1 MRRLSDRDV
10 KFAKG
15 DRQKA
20 NLRPRFIR
28 SALLNAFADAA
39 RSLGLDPYHMLRR
52 AGLPVAA
59 LDHPDYQIAADKVQA
74 LLADCAN
81 SAASEDFGLL
91 VGKAFRLS
99 MKGPLGLLMRE
110 QPTVRDALEVLQRYL
125 RYQDDNVEIRIA
137 PHEAGLVVVPELISP
152 RTSVSR
158 QMVDLTLAM
167 YVQIFRGLLGEAW
180 RPRRVYFSHAGPRDT
195 QPYDSLGD
203 HVEFGSPSTGFLMTD
218 ADLATQLPD
227 ADPQMAREI
236 ALYIEAN
243 AQPQSVS
250 ATEQVSGMI
259 RRLLPSG
266 ECNVDRVAQLMGVDR
281 RTVHRR
287 LAAEGASFTQLM
299 DGIRREVAVRQL
311 LQTGRPLGEVAVLVG
326 FSSLSTFSR
335 WFRQAFGVQPSEYR
349 KGAPGA

>member
-1 MRRLSDRDV
+1 MSDRDV

-15 DRQKA
+15 DSENSVR
-20 NLRPRFIR
+20 RPRFIR

-39 RSLGLDPYHMLRR
+39 RSLGLDPYRMLRR

-59 LDHPDYQIAADKVQA
+59 LDHPDYQIPADKVQA

-110 QPTVRDALEVLQRYL
+110 QPTVRHSLEVLQRYL
-125 RYQDDNVEIRIA
+125 RYQNDNVDIRIVPQGDDLA
-137 PHEAGLVVVPELISP
+137 VVPELISP
-152 RTSVSR
+152 RTAVSR

-167 YVQIFRGLLGEAW
+167 YVQIFRGLLGEEW
-180 RPRRVYFSHAGPRDT
+180 RPQCVFFARAAPDDPS
-195 QPYDSLGD
+195 PYESLGQRI
-203 HVEFGSPSTGFLMTD
+203 EFGAPSTGFLLTH
-218 ADLATQLPD
+218 ADLETPLPE

-236 ALYIEAN
+236 ARYIEAN
-243 AQPQSVS
+243 TQPQGVS
-250 ATEQVSGMI
+250 ATEQVSALI

-266 ECNVDRVAQLMGVDR
+266 DCNVDRVAQLMGVDR
-281 RTVHRR
+281 RTIHRR

-299 DGIRREVAVRQL
+299 DSIRREVAVRQL
-311 LQTGRPLGEVAVLVG
+311 MQTDRQLGEVAALVG

-335 WFRQAFGVQPSEYR
+335 WFRQAFGMQPSEYR
-349 KGAPGA
+349 RGGHG